1 MEHKFSQEINIE
13 IDGIL
18 KEVNLWNEFFTFC
31 LDFYS
36 DGWAIFL
43 NEKNLYPR
51 RIVIFKSYTT
61 NLYSIK
67 SFEVYLNYD
76 KKEEFKELY
85 SVENINNQTHL
96 LKELKEIIYG
106 KDILNIA
113 SKLYKNNF
121 LK

>member
-1 MEHKFSQEINIE
+1 MEQKYSSKIKIE

-18 KEVNLWNEFFTFC
+18 KEVNLWNEFFTFN

-43 NEKNLYPR
+43 KEKNLYPR
-51 RIVIFKSYTT
+51 RIVIFKSYNT
-61 NLYSIK
+61 NSYSIK
-67 SFEVYLNYD
+67 SFEVHLNYD
-76 KKEEFKELY
+76 KKEVFKELY
-85 SVENINNQTHL
+85 SVENIKNQNHL

-106 KDILNIA
+106 KDILNNA
-113 SKLYKNNF
+113 SKIYKDNF

>member
-36 DGWAIFL
+36 DGWAISL

-61 NLYSIK
+61 NSYSIK